1 MDIWWTRPTF
11 HGKRSVD
18 VNMDFMARACS
29 RCEVEEINMDLLRP
43 LDASL
48 FFSQKKGSALDPYRW
63 RKPKNVSFI
72 R

>member
-43 LDASL
+43 FDASL
-48 FFSQKKGSALDPYRW
+48 FFSQKKGSALDPYR
-63 RKPKNVSFI
+63 
-72 R
+72 